1 MSKQLW
7 QHGRAVVP
15 TNGWFEWARLD
26 DGNQPYFIYHRSRQ
40 SLFFAAIG
48 KAPFGQEHCY
58 KGFVIVT
65 TESIQGMFDIHDRL
79 PLVLQP
85 DTIREWLSEDASLE
99 RALEIVHE
107 CALPKGDFK
116 WHKVDN
122 AVGNTHNQVKVLT
135 EPV

>member
-1 MSKQLW
+1 MTAISRILSIIA
-7 QHGRAVVP
+7 HAS
-15 TNGWFEWARLD
+15 
-26 DGNQPYFIYHRSRQ
+26 RSSSRR
-40 SLFFAAIG
+40 SAKRPLVRTIAM
-48 KAPFGQEHCY
+48 

-65 TESIQGMFDIHDRL
+65 NVSIQGMFDIHDRR

-85 DTIREWLSEDASLE
+85 DTIREWLSEDASVE
-99 RALEIVHE
+99 RASEIVHE

-122 AVGNTHNQVKVLT
+122 AVGNTHNQVKVLI